1 MVPET
6 ITGQRRS
13 RSSKSVSSAKIA
25 ALALSVSKIVSTSS
39 RSAPPSTRPA
49 ACSAYAATSS
59 SKLVLRKPGSLTS
72 GEIDAVRLVGPSP
85 PATKRGRDGSV
96 LGDGVGRLARQPCGL
111 VVQLVGE
118 VLHAVV
124 GLGDPLRAEGV
135 GRDDVGAGLEVLAV
149 DRPDDVGL
157 GEAEQVAVAAH
168 VAVPVGEALAAVA
181 ALVEP
186 VPLDHRAH
194 GPVDDEDALCQQLG
208 QRARWRP
215 GAPTRAARCCW
226 RCSQMHSGV

>member
-1 MVPET
+1 MVPDT

-13 RSSKSVSSAKIA
+13 RSSKSVSRAKIA

-49 ACSAYAATSS
+49 ACSTYAATSS
-59 SKLVLRKPGSLTS
+59 SKLMLRKPGSLTS

-85 PATKRGRDGSV
+85 PATKRGRVRVGV
-96 LGDGVGRLARQPCGL
+96 GDGVGCLARQPGRL

-124 GLGDPLRAEGV
+124 GLRDPLRAEGV

-157 GEAEQVAVAAH
+157 GEAEQVAVAAQ
-168 VAVPVGEALAAVA
+168 VAVPVGEPLTAVA
-181 ALVEP
+181 GLV
-186 VPLDHRAH
+186 
-194 GPVDDEDALCQQLG
+194 
-208 QRARWRP
+208 RARAPGSSCPWR
-215 GAPTRAARCCW
+215 RR
-226 RCSQMHSGV
+226 